1 MPLYKSIAVDHET
14 HVLLWE
20 ITESE
25 SDLKGPIKLGENSLL
40 RLASMKSELHRR
52 AYLSVR
58 HLLAIAQ
65 YSDEDLSYTEHG
77 KPKLSD
83 GVEISITHSGEY
95 AAIILSAKPVG
106 IDIEKQRD
114 KIEYIADK
122 FISLK
127 ENEYLI
133 HTTERIRALT
143 IIWGAKE
150 SMYKLYGQKGVSFK
164 QHMDVAP
171 FDASVPQ
178 TKASIN
184 YKEVITFYEVHAFE
198 FNGFTCV
205 FVH

>member
-1 MPLYKSIAVDHET
+1 MPLNKSIAVDQET
-14 HVLLWE
+14 HVLIWE

-25 SDLKGPIKLGENSLL
+25 SDLKEPIKLGSYSQE

-52 AYLSVR
+52 AYLSIR

-65 YSDEDLSYTEHG
+65 YTDEDLSYNEHG

-83 GVEISITHSGEY
+83 GVEISITHSGQY
-95 AAIILSAKPVG
+95 AGIILSSKPVG

-114 KIEYIADK
+114 KIDRIAHK
-122 FISLK
+122 FISAK
-127 ENEYLI
+127 EEGYLSAI
-133 HTTERIRALT
+133 AERVKALT

-150 SMYKLYGQKGVSFK
+150 SIYKLYGEKGLSFK

-171 FDASVPQ
+171 FDVLEPQ
-178 TKASIN
+178 TKASVN
-184 YKEVITFYEVHAFE
+184 YKGQITFYEVHAFE

-205 FVH
+205 LVH

>member
-1 MPLYKSIAVDHET
+1 MPLNKSIAVDQET
-14 HVLLWE
+14 HVLIWE

-25 SDLKGPIKLGENSLL
+25 SDLKAPIKLGNYSQE
-40 RLASMKSELHRR
+40 RLVSMKSELHRK

-65 YSDEDLSYTEHG
+65 YTDEDLSYNEHG

-83 GVEISITHSGEY
+83 GVEISITHSGQY
-95 AAIILSAKPVG
+95 AAIILSSKPVG

-114 KIEYIADK
+114 KIERIAHK
-122 FISLK
+122 FVSSK
-127 ENEYLI
+127 EEEYLLAI
-133 HTTERIRALT
+133 AERIKALT

-150 SMYKLYGQKGVSFK
+150 SIYKLYGEKGLSFK
-164 QHMDVAP
+164 QHMDLAP
-171 FDASVPQ
+171 FDVLEPQ
-178 TKASIN
+178 TKASVN
-184 YKEVITFYEVHAFE
+184 YKGQITFYEVHAFE